1 MDQQSEVPS
10 GLVSRIQGWLLPEKD
25 GSPSRTTIGSSKQ
38 YDLSLS
44 GKLNS
49 IGTPEKR
56 VSSAICAETDSRAEE
71 VLQFWFGGDM
81 HTNYKTKWFPDGS
94 AETQRKADETVSALF
109 GNLFT
114 SAINGELA
122 DWKKGLRSTVAL
134 IVILDQFSRHI
145 YRLQEVTSHL
155 HYQLFC
161 AEIFTRDLPEMSH
174 ICFLTVLIHQ
184 EKNVC
189 HYVSNHNEIGVITS
203 HLKCHLCLYHP
214 SYMKMPSGD
223 SRRANVDAL
232 ALKTAEELT
241 SKKGETDALLLL
253 SFMPSGLVWSDLF
266 VCSYFLCKE
275 HICFL
280 FLQPF
285 MIFRMGHRSYCP
297 RVCFFSNALSPHT
310 YHGCKCVRE
319 CDEMLLC

>member
-38 YDLSLS
+38 YDLSIS

-109 GNLFT
+109 GTLFT
-114 SAINGELA
+114 SAVNGELA

-155 HYQLFC
+155 YTINFFVLKFIPETYQKC
-161 AEIFTRDLPEMSH
+161 
-174 ICFLTVLIHQ
+174 LT
-184 EKNVC
+184 
-189 HYVSNHNEIGVITS
+189 
-203 HLKCHLCLYHP
+203 
-214 SYMKMPSGD
+214 
-223 SRRANVDAL
+223 
-232 ALKTAEELT
+232 
-241 SKKGETDALLLL
+241 
-253 SFMPSGLVWSDLF
+253 F
-266 VCSYFLCKE
+266 VF
-275 HICFL
+275 
-280 FLQPF
+280 
-285 MIFRMGHRSYCP
+285 
-297 RVCFFSNALSPHT
+297 
-310 YHGCKCVRE
+310 
-319 CDEMLLC
+319 